1 MPRIEPEAIAAAL
14 RAAETG
20 PAPADLA
27 DAPELG
33 AWSVVTYPGE
43 GNIRLAGRVRGHPV
57 IEGPTVTTSPL
68 LVLDEGDGRAGWART
83 LSRWYRVDVA
93 SFRPADPGTR
103 ADEWAAIQR
112 MLAGYRRALLAA
124 LEPTDG

>member
-14 RAAETG
+14 RAAEAG
-20 PAPADLA
+20 PAPTDLA
-27 DAPELG
+27 DAPELS

-43 GNIRLAGRVRGHPV
+43 ENIRLAGRVRGHPV

-68 LVLDEGDGRAGWART
+68 LALDEGDGRAGWART

-93 SFRPADPGTR
+93 GFRPADPETR

-112 MLAGYRRALLAA
+112 VLPSYRRALLAA
-124 LEPTDG
+124 LEPTGG

>member
-14 RAAETG
+14 RAADAG
-20 PAPADLA
+20 PDPADLA
-27 DAPELG
+27 DAPEVG
-33 AWSVVTYPGE
+33 VWSVVTYPGE
-43 GNIRLAGRVRGHPV
+43 DNIRLAGRVRGHPV

-68 LVLDEGDGRAGWART
+68 LALDEGDGRAGWART

-103 ADEWAAIQR
+103 ADELTAIQR
-112 MLAGYRRALLAA
+112 VLVGYRRTLLAA

>member
-93 SFRPADPGTR
+93 DFRPADPETR

-112 MLAGYRRALLAA
+112 VLAGYRRALAEIVPA
-124 LEPTDG
+124 LH

>member
-20 PAPADLA
+20 PGPADLA
-27 DAPELG
+27 DAPEVS

-43 GNIRLAGRVRGHPV
+43 DNIRLAGRVRGHPV

-68 LVLDEGDGRAGWART
+68 LALDEGDGRAGWART
-83 LSRWYRVDVA
+83 LSRWYQVDVT

-103 ADEWAAIQR
+103 ADELAAIQR
-112 MLAGYRRALLAA
+112 VLAGYRRALLGIVPA
-124 LEPTDG
+124 LH